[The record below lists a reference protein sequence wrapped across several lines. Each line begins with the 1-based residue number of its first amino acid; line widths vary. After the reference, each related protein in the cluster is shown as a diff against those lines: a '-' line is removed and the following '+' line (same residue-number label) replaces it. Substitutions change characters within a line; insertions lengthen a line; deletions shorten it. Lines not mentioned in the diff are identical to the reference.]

1 MNKNFLKK
9 DNIIV
14 ASKKIFYLKLLI
26 VFVVSIISSIA
37 IYVYINSFVIMN
49 LNDSYEA
56 NIKLKEKINSLKI
69 EINRNQEYIKKLEQS
84 NKEINSIFNKYTDA
98 IKYELATAEEVKSEL
113 FKKEEKI
120 LELNREIN
128 YYKFLSSSKNTNDLI
143 SIENFNAKFS
153 KNNNYLEYSFLLLSN
168 RSNLNIKGTYNL
180 YFFKDKNTTNKINFK
195 ILDNKIKFKNFLKV
209 SGKVKVNKNVKFN
222 DIYLDVKYN
231 KKIYNY
237 KYIIQ

>member
-26 VFVVSIISSIA
+26 VFIISIISSIT

-56 NIKLKEKINSLKI
+56 NIKLNDKINSLKI

-84 NKEINSIFNKYTDA
+84 NKEINSIFNKYIDA

-180 YFFKDKNTTNKINFK
+180 YFFKDKNTNNKINFK
-195 ILDNKIKFKNFLKV
+195 ILDNKIKFKNFIKV
-209 SGKVKVNKNVKFN
+209 SGKVKVNKNVNFD

-237 KYIIQ
+237 KHIIE

>member
-26 VFVVSIISSIA
+26 VFVVSIISSIS

-84 NKEINSIFNKYTDA
+84 NKEINGIFNKYTDA

-195 ILDNKIKFKNFLKV
+195 ILDNKIKFKNFVKV
-209 SGKVKVNKNVKFN
+209 SGKVKVNKNVNFD

-237 KYIIQ
+237 KYIIK

>member
-56 NIKLKEKINSLKI
+56 NIKLNDKINSLKI
-69 EINRNQEYIKKLEQS
+69 EINRNQEYIKILEQS

-195 ILDNKIKFKNFLKV
+195 IKNLPNYIILGPTANYFSTKD
-209 SGKVKVNKNVKFN
+209 S
-222 DIYLDVKYN
+222 YLDYYKS
-231 KKIYNY
+231 IYSTKNY
-237 KYIIQ
+237 HILLLKNHNSQ

>member
-14 ASKKIFYLKLLI
+14 ASKKIFYLKLGI
-26 VFVVSIISSIA
+26 VFLVSIISSIA

-56 NIKLKEKINSLKI
+56 NIKLNNKINSLKI
-69 EINRNQEYIKKLEQS
+69 EINRNQKYIKKLEQS

-120 LELNREIN
+120 LELNREMN

-168 RSNLNIKGTYNL
+168 RSNLNIKGSYNL
-180 YFFKDKNTTNKINFK
+180 YFFKDKNTINKINFK
-195 ILDNKIKFKNFLKV
+195 ILDNKIKFKNFIKV
-209 SGKVKVNKNVKFN
+209 SGKVKVNKSVNFD

-237 KYIIQ
+237 KYIIK

>member
-1 MNKNFLKK
+1 
-9 DNIIV
+9 
-14 ASKKIFYLKLLI
+14 
-26 VFVVSIISSIA
+26 
-37 IYVYINSFVIMN
+37 MN

-56 NIKLKEKINSLKI
+56 NIKLKDKINSLKI

-84 NKEINSIFNKYTDA
+84 NKEINSIFNKYIDA

-195 ILDNKIKFKNFLKV
+195 ILDNKIKFKNFIKV
-209 SGKVKVNKNVKFN
+209 SGKVKVNKNVNFD

-237 KYIIQ
+237 KYIIK

>member
-56 NIKLKEKINSLKI
+56 NIKLKDKINSLKI

-195 ILDNKIKFKNFLKV
+195 ILDNKIKFKNFIKV
-209 SGKVKVNKNVKFN
+209 SGKVKVNKNVNFD

-237 KYIIQ
+237 KHIIK

>member
-26 VFVVSIISSIA
+26 VFLVSIISSIA

-56 NIKLKEKINSLKI
+56 NIKLKDKINSLKI

-195 ILDNKIKFKNFLKV
+195 ILDNKIKFKNFIKV
-209 SGKVKVNKNVKFN
+209 SGKVKVNKNVNFD

-237 KYIIQ
+237 KYIIK

>member
-14 ASKKIFYLKLLI
+14 ASKKIFYLKLAI

-56 NIKLKEKINSLKI
+56 NIKLNDKINSLKI
-69 EINRNQEYIKKLEQS
+69 EISRNQEYIKKIEQS

-195 ILDNKIKFKNFLKV
+195 ILDNKIKFKNFVKV
-209 SGKVKVNKNVKFN
+209 SGKVKVNKNVNFD

-237 KYIIQ
+237 KYIIK

>member
-26 VFVVSIISSIA
+26 VFIISIISSIT

-56 NIKLKEKINSLKI
+56 NIKLNDKINSLKI

-180 YFFKDKNTTNKINFK
+180 YFFKDKNTNNKINFK
-195 ILDNKIKFKNFLKV
+195 ILDNKIKFKNFIKV
-209 SGKVKVNKNVKFN
+209 SGKVKVNKNVNFD

-237 KYIIQ
+237 KYIIK

>member
-26 VFVVSIISSIA
+26 VFIISIISSIT

-56 NIKLKEKINSLKI
+56 NIKLNDKINSLKI

-98 IKYELATAEEVKSEL
+98 IKYELAIAEEVKSEL

-180 YFFKDKNTTNKINFK
+180 YFFKDKNTNNKINFK
-195 ILDNKIKFKNFLKV
+195 ILDNKIKFKNFIKV
-209 SGKVKVNKNVKFN
+209 SGKVKVNKNVNFD

-237 KYIIQ
+237 KYIIK

>member
-14 ASKKIFYLKLLI
+14 ASKKIFYLKLAI

-195 ILDNKIKFKNFLKV
+195 ILDNKIKFKNFVKV
-209 SGKVKVNKNVKFN
+209 SGKVKVNKNVNFD

-237 KYIIQ
+237 KYIIK

>member
-26 VFVVSIISSIA
+26 VFLVSIISSIA

-56 NIKLKEKINSLKI
+56 NIKLKDKINSLKI

-195 ILDNKIKFKNFLKV
+195 ILDNKIKFKNFIKV
-209 SGKVKVNKNVKFN
+209 SGKVKVNKNVNFD

-237 KYIIQ
+237 KHIIK

>member
-26 VFVVSIISSIA
+26 VFVVSIISSIS

-195 ILDNKIKFKNFLKV
+195 ILDNKIKFKNFVKV
-209 SGKVKVNKNVKFN
+209 SGKVKVNKNVNFD

-237 KYIIQ
+237 KYIVK

>member
-14 ASKKIFYLKLLI
+14 ASKKIFYLKLAI

-56 NIKLKEKINSLKI
+56 NIKLKDKINSLKI

-195 ILDNKIKFKNFLKV
+195 ILDNKIKFKNFIKV
-209 SGKVKVNKNVKFN
+209 SGKVKVNKNVNFD

-237 KYIIQ
+237 KYIIK

>member
-26 VFVVSIISSIA
+26 VFIISIISSIT

-56 NIKLKEKINSLKI
+56 NIKLNDKINSLKI

-84 NKEINSIFNKYTDA
+84 NKEINSIFNKYIDA

-195 ILDNKIKFKNFLKV
+195 ILDNKIKFKNFIKV
-209 SGKVKVNKNVKFN
+209 SGKVKVNKNVNFD

-237 KYIIQ
+237 KYIIK

>member
-195 ILDNKIKFKNFLKV
+195 ILDNKIKFKNFIKV
-209 SGKVKVNKNVKFN
+209 SGKVKVNKNVNFD

-237 KYIIQ
+237 KYIIK

>member
-1 MNKNFLKK
+1 M
-9 DNIIV
+9 
-14 ASKKIFYLKLLI
+14 S
-26 VFVVSIISSIA
+26 
-37 IYVYINSFVIMN
+37 

-56 NIKLKEKINSLKI
+56 NIKLNDQIGSLKI
-69 EINRNQEYIKKLEQS
+69 EINKNQEYIKKLEQS
-84 NKEINSIFNKYTDA
+84 NQEINSIFNKYTDA
-98 IKYELATAEEVKSEL
+98 IKFEIATAEEVKSEL

-120 LELNREIN
+120 LDLNREIN
-128 YYKFLSSSKNTNDLI
+128 YYKFLSSSKNSNNLI
-143 SIENFNAKFS
+143 SIENFYAKFS

-168 RSNLNIKGTYNL
+168 KSNLNIEGQYNL
-180 YFFKDKNTTNKINFK
+180 YFFKDNKHKNKIYFK
-195 ILDNKIKFKNFLKV
+195 IIDNKIKFKNFLKV

>member
-26 VFVVSIISSIA
+26 VFIISIISSIT

-56 NIKLKEKINSLKI
+56 NIKLNDKINSLKI

-84 NKEINSIFNKYTDA
+84 NKEINSIFNKYIDA

-180 YFFKDKNTTNKINFK
+180 YFFKDKNTNNKINFK
-195 ILDNKIKFKNFLKV
+195 ILDNKIKFKNFIKV
-209 SGKVKVNKNVKFN
+209 SGKVKVNKNVNFD

-237 KYIIQ
+237 KYIIK

>member
-49 LNDSYEA
+49 LNDSYAA

-195 ILDNKIKFKNFLKV
+195 ILDNKIKFKNFVKV
-209 SGKVKVNKNVKFN
+209 SGKVKVNKNVNFD

-237 KYIIQ
+237 KYIIK

>member
-26 VFVVSIISSIA
+26 VFVVSIISSIS

-56 NIKLKEKINSLKI
+56 NIKLKDKINSLKI

-195 ILDNKIKFKNFLKV
+195 ILDNKIKFKNFIKV
-209 SGKVKVNKNVKFN
+209 SGKVKVNKNVNFD

-237 KYIIQ
+237 KYIIK

>member
-26 VFVVSIISSIA
+26 VFVVSIISSIS

-56 NIKLKEKINSLKI
+56 NIKLKDKINSLKI

-195 ILDNKIKFKNFLKV
+195 ILDNKIKFKNFVKV
-209 SGKVKVNKNVKFN
+209 SGKVKVNKNVNFD

-237 KYIIQ
+237 

>member
-56 NIKLKEKINSLKI
+56 NIKLKDKINSLKI

-195 ILDNKIKFKNFLKV
+195 ILDNKIKFKNFIKV
-209 SGKVKVNKNVKFN
+209 SGKVKVNKNVNFD

-237 KYIIQ
+237 KYIIK

>member
-14 ASKKIFYLKLLI
+14 ASKKIFYLKLAI

-56 NIKLKEKINSLKI
+56 NIKLNDKINSLKI

-84 NKEINSIFNKYTDA
+84 NEEINSIFNKYTDA

-195 ILDNKIKFKNFLKV
+195 ILDNKIKFKNFIKV
-209 SGKVKVNKNVKFN
+209 SGKVKVNKNVNFD

-237 KYIIQ
+237 KYIIK

>member
-14 ASKKIFYLKLLI
+14 ASKKIFYLKLAI

-56 NIKLKEKINSLKI
+56 NIKLKDKINSLKI

-195 ILDNKIKFKNFLKV
+195 ILDNKIKFKNFVKV
-209 SGKVKVNKNVKFN
+209 SGKVKVNKNVNFD

-237 KYIIQ
+237 KYIIK

>member
-56 NIKLKEKINSLKI
+56 NIKLKDKINSLKI

-195 ILDNKIKFKNFLKV
+195 ILDNKIKFKNFVKV
-209 SGKVKVNKNVKFN
+209 SGKVKVNKNVNFD

-237 KYIIQ
+237 KYIIK